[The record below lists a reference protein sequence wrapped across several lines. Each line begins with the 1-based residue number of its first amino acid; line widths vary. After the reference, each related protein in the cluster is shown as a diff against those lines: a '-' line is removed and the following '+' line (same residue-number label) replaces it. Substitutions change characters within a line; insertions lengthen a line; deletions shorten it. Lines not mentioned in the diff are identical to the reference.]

1 MVSDEKLNSY
11 QICGPDTSQHRGVA
25 GWLDGPRGEE
35 CDPTARF
42 ACRSRLGDVVVRGAG
57 PDYNTHPK
65 TWMMRSA
72 QRPPGA
78 GTKWS

>member
-1 MVSDEKLNSY
+1 MRPDSTFRLPFPSRRC
-11 QICGPDTSQHRGVA
+11 CG
-25 GWLDGPRGEE
+25 E
-35 CDPTARF
+35 
-42 ACRSRLGDVVVRGAG
+42 GAG
-57 PDYNTHPK
+57 PDYSTHPK